1 MGKTP
6 NKCSSSEGKNCWIDE
21 VNGKSK
27 SEISSQLNQFEPEPW
42 CLYVSLESALRSWY
56 VFFSF
61 FFFLPQKS
69 LWTGCVVFIGCSG
82 IICALCMR
90 VIHICSAMK
99 TSLCL
104 GCMGDSRKLLRMR
117 HLAVFIHNKVSSK
130 CPSSMDWVWW
140 VWLLN
145 QEHVSGE
152 FWTKIH
158 ETSTSEFWTRSRQCR
173 PIQAATR
180 IRYMQNLA
188 EDDIDLERQRA
199 VGGLSFY

>member
-1 MGKTP
+1 M
-6 NKCSSSEGKNCWIDE
+6 
-21 VNGKSK
+21 
-27 SEISSQLNQFEPEPW
+27 
-42 CLYVSLESALRSWY
+42 
-56 VFFSF
+56 
-61 FFFLPQKS
+61 
-69 LWTGCVVFIGCSG
+69 VFIGCSG

-130 CPSSMDWVWW
+130 CPSSMDWVW
-140 VWLLN
+140 LLN

-152 FWTKIH
+152 FWTRIH